1 MQLAHPLIIAIWWAR
16 LTINV
21 CAFDRV
27 NALDTKFFVTT
38 LGMIFP
44 NHSSIDERLGGGG
57 SSAMVTLSTVT
68 SVAREV
74 SHQPRQ
80 LGARQCDPKSGVGD
94 CRLIC
99 GSAAGHGR
107 ARLHT
112 CSWRSLK
119 RTPCRCSVPTMPTT
133 CNAWYSCH
141 YCTGPRASSL
151 GLTDSCTRRG
161 RRRHNSTLGGAKEYA

>member
-94 CRLIC
+94 CRLHLRQC
-99 GSAAGHGR
+99 GRTRTCSLAHMFLAKSQADSLPMQCPDNAHHMQCMVFMPLLYWPKGLVLGAHRQLHAPGPPSSQ
-107 ARLHT
+107 LHT
-112 CSWRSLK
+112 GWC
-119 RTPCRCSVPTMPTT
+119 
-133 CNAWYSCH
+133 
-141 YCTGPRASSL
+141 
-151 GLTDSCTRRG
+151 
-161 RRRHNSTLGGAKEYA
+161 